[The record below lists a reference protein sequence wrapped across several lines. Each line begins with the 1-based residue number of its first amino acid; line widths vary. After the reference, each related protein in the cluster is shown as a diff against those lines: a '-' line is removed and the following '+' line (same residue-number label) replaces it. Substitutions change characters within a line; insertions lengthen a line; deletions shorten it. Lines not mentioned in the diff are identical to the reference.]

1 MSQET
6 TVRYFE
12 FDGASAGP
20 WVPGGAA
27 MLVQSSVAV
36 TVQAVTLIGQNPADL
51 GSVSAGS
58 SAEFSTTHALVR
70 LVASGAGSAAIAC
83 STP

>member
-1 MSQET
+1 MPEN
-6 TVRYFE
+6 TVRNFE
-12 FDGASAGP
+12 FAGAGAGP

-27 MLVQSSVAV
+27 MRVQSSVAV
-36 TVQAVTLIGQNPADL
+36 TVQAVTLIGQTPTDL
-51 GSVSAGS
+51 GPVSAGL

-70 LVASGAGSAAIAC
+70 LVASGAGSAAIAF

>member
-1 MSQET
+1 MPEN
-6 TVRYFE
+6 TVRSFE
-12 FDGASAGP
+12 FAGAGAGP
-20 WVPGGAA
+20 WVPGSAA
-27 MLVQSSVAV
+27 MRVQSSVAV
-36 TVQAVTLIGQNPADL
+36 TVQAVTLIGQTPADL
-51 GSVSAGS
+51 GAVSAGS